1 VASLSLQ
8 EREGAELDSR
18 ISDRRF
24 FDRVE
29 FVLNRQVDLA
39 TREHHDA
46 MFEFWQTS
54 SQASGGD
61 PREVL
66 ESERR
71 RNVAKEAL
79 VLAFKRSN
87 DFVLNGTVPKD
98 LEFLRQTGESVP
110 GASRWRGPNVTPR
123 PVD

>member
-1 VASLSLQ
+1 MDP
-8 EREGAELDSR
+8 RR
-18 ISDRRF
+18 YDRRF
-24 FDRVE
+24 LDRVE
-29 FVLNRQVDLA
+29 FVLNRQADIA
-39 TREHHDA
+39 TREHHNA

-54 SQASGGD
+54 SRPGGGH

-71 RNVAKEAL
+71 TNAAREAL

-98 LEFLRQTGESVP
+98 LEFLQRAGESGP
-110 GASRWRGPNVTPR
+110 GTSRWRGPNATP
-123 PVD
+123 PTD